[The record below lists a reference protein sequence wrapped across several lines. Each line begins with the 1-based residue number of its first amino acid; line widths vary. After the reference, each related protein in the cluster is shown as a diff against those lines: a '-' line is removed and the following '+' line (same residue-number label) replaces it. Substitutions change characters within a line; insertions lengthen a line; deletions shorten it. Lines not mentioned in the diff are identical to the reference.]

1 MLFIWKF
8 IKLSL
13 RKNKIQVLILLI
25 ILLMSIDFVNKKN
38 WENILS
44 DFNINININESTN
57 SIITS
62 STVQSKLTN
71 ESKLIE
77 PKYYV
82 CPANEIPSNT
92 DIYGERKLSK
102 RSWKD
107 FVIMTSDSS
116 IDLQSDL
123 ANLLHSTKIKYVKK
137 NNSELIS
144 TQTSIILFQNYDHYQ
159 MEIKNLNFTN
169 FLLKNKIGVIVFN
182 IGTENIEKVDI
193 LRCKLNENVFLKDFL
208 YTTKNNTQYFNINR
222 VLNLNR
228 AFKNLK
234 IENSKLILQCETSSN
249 TFEDILFVN
258 KINGIK
264 HVFINTDNLENIWLL
279 KSLFI
284 DALRYSSNGAI
295 EISLDRYVQIDIDDI
310 FVAKPGTRMISN
322 DVHELIRLQDELSSR
337 YFYRDEYKF
346 KFNIGYSGYYYQFGD
361 ELEDAADR
369 LLIGKT
375 TFNYFYFL
383 YH

>member
-1 MLFIWKF
+1 M
-8 IKLSL
+8 
-13 RKNKIQVLILLI
+13 
-25 ILLMSIDFVNKKN
+25 
-38 WENILS
+38 
-44 DFNINININESTN
+44 
-57 SIITS
+57 
-62 STVQSKLTN
+62 
-71 ESKLIE
+71 
-77 PKYYV
+77 
-82 CPANEIPSNT
+82 
-92 DIYGERKLSK
+92 
-102 RSWKD
+102 
-107 FVIMTSDSS
+107 
-116 IDLQSDL
+116 
-123 ANLLHSTKIKYVKK
+123 
-137 NNSELIS
+137 
-144 TQTSIILFQNYDHYQ
+144 
-159 MEIKNLNFTN
+159 
-169 FLLKNKIGVIVFN
+169 
-182 IGTENIEKVDI
+182 
-193 LRCKLNENVFLKDFL
+193 NENVFLKDFL

-249 TFEDILFVN
+249 TFEDNLFVN
-258 KINGIK
+258 KINVIK